1 MMSQSNIVIVHGA
14 FGHPFENWFN
24 WMKVELEKLGVE
36 CFVPQL
42 PTPNGQ
48 ELQNWLHLFNSTIL
62 PIINPDT
69 ILIGH
74 SLGAAFL
81 LRWLEQTNQTVSTT
95 ILVGSFIGN
104 VGIQKFDKIN
114 ENFFEN
120 PFDWHSIIN
129 KSKQFFCYHGSNDPY
144 VSRSNFDFIVKNLH
158 ARKIII
164 SNGGHLNKAAG
175 YTSFPQLLIQLKSL
189 LGIDYGKFI

>member
-1 MMSQSNIVIVHGA
+1 MSKSNIIIVHGA
-14 FGHPFENWFN
+14 YGHPFENWFN
-24 WMKVELEKLGVE
+24 WMRIELEKLGIE
-36 CFVPQL
+36 CLVPQL

-48 ELQNWLHLFNSTIL
+48 ELKNWLQLFSSTIS
-62 PIINPDT
+62 PIINHDT

-81 LRWLEQTNQTVSTT
+81 LRWLEQANQTVSTT

-114 ENFFEN
+114 KSFFTS

-144 VSRSNFDFIVKNLH
+144 VSRSNFDFIAKNLR

-164 SNGGHLNKAAG
+164 SQGGHLNEAAG
-175 YTSFPQLLIQLKSL
+175 FSSFPQLLIQLKTL

>member
-1 MMSQSNIVIVHGA
+1 MSKSNIIIVHGA
-14 FGHPFENWFN
+14 YGHPVENWFN
-24 WMKVELEKLGVE
+24 WMRIELEKLGIE
-36 CFVPQL
+36 CLVPQL

-48 ELQNWLHLFNSTIL
+48 ELKNWLQLFSSTIS
-62 PIINPDT
+62 PIINHDT

-81 LRWLEQTNQTVSTT
+81 LRWLEQANQTVSTT

-114 ENFFEN
+114 KSFFTN

-144 VSRSNFDFIVKNLH
+144 VSRSSFDFIAKNLH

-164 SNGGHLNKAAG
+164 SNGGHLNEAAG

>member
-1 MMSQSNIVIVHGA
+1 MSKSNVIIVHGA
-14 FGHPFENWFN
+14 YGHPFENWFN
-24 WMKVELEKLGVE
+24 WMKTELESLSIE

-48 ELQNWLHLFNSTIL
+48 ELKNWLQLFNSTVSPMITH
-62 PIINPDT
+62 DT

-81 LRWLEQTNQTVSTT
+81 LRWLEQANQSVSTT
-95 ILVGSFIGN
+95 ILAGSFIGT

-114 ENFFEN
+114 ESFFEN
-120 PFDWHSIIN
+120 QFEWHSIIN

-144 VSRSNFDFIVKNLH
+144 VSRSNFSFIAKNLQ

-164 SNGGHLNKAAG
+164 SNGGHLNEAAG
-175 YTSFPQLLIQLKSL
+175 YTSFPQLLLQLKLL

>member
-1 MMSQSNIVIVHGA
+1 MPQSNIIIVHGA
-14 FGHPFENWFN
+14 YGHPFENWFN
-24 WMKVELEKLGVE
+24 WMKVELAKLGVE

-48 ELQNWLHLFNSTIL
+48 ELQNWLQLFNSTIV

-81 LRWLEQTNQTVSTT
+81 LRWLEQTNQAVSTT

-114 ENFFEN
+114 ESFFTN

-144 VSRSNFDFIVKNLH
+144 VSRSNFAFIAKNLH

-164 SNGGHLNKAAG
+164 SNGGHLNEAAG

>member
-1 MMSQSNIVIVHGA
+1 MSKSNVIIVHGA
-14 FGHPFENWFN
+14 YGHPFENWFN
-24 WMKVELEKLGVE
+24 WMKTELESLGIE

-48 ELQNWLHLFNSTIL
+48 ELKNWLQLFNFTVSLMIT
-62 PIINPDT
+62 PDT

-81 LRWLEQTNQTVSTT
+81 LRWLEQANQSVSTT
-95 ILVGSFIGN
+95 ILAGSFLGN
-104 VGIQKFDKIN
+104 VGIEKFDKIN
-114 ENFFEN
+114 ESFFEN
-120 PFDWHSIIN
+120 QFDWHSIAN

-144 VSRSNFDFIVKNLH
+144 VSRSNFNFIAKNLQ

-164 SNGGHLNKAAG
+164 SQGGHLNEAAG
-175 YTSFPQLLIQLKSL
+175 YMSFPQLLIQLKSL
-189 LGIDYGKFI
+189 LGIDYGKHI